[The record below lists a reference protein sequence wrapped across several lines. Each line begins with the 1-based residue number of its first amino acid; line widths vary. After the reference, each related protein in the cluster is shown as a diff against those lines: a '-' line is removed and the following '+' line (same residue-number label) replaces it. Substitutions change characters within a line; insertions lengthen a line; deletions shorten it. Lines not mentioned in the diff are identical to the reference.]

1 MNGHNMTRKY
11 RTLIMMNSYIMD
23 ASNLSK
29 CVNQQKSVDI
39 AQRNDIAR
47 IFLRCKI
54 VMTPRFDIEN
64 MYNI

>member
-1 MNGHNMTRKY
+1 
-11 RTLIMMNSYIMD
+11 MMNSYIMD